1 MKTFSV
7 CIGCLAILCNI
18 IAGAIGVKYNS
29 PSPTEERK
37 DELISYV
44 QNANEDYQ
52 GQPSKALIFSSRE
65 DDENLENKEDND
77 NFIKDIISTTIGSMA
92 VMIIFFFISVKNYK
106 EMNKD

>member
-44 QNANEDYQ
+44 QNANEDY
-52 GQPSKALIFSSRE
+52 
-65 DDENLENKEDND
+65 
-77 NFIKDIISTTIGSMA
+77 
-92 VMIIFFFISVKNYK
+92 
-106 EMNKD
+106 

>member
-37 DELISYV
+37 D
-44 QNANEDYQ
+44 
-52 GQPSKALIFSSRE
+52 ALIFSSRE